1 MSSLDPTRNIF
12 RADATPSFK
21 GPADRFT
28 GDVTINRL
36 ASATPPGFLAAVRVL
51 FAPNART
58 VWHSH
63 PKGQIL
69 HCIVGVG
76 EFQREGEEIIKL
88 FPGDTVLIEPD
99 VKHWHGAAPD
109 QAFIHIAINADDE
122 AIWMEPVVR

>member
-1 MSSLDPTRNIF
+1 MSELKPATNVY
-12 RADATPSFK
+12 RADAKAYLK
-21 GPADRFT
+21 GPSDRFT
-28 GDVTINRL
+28 GDVTINPL
-36 ASATPPGFLAAVRVL
+36 AIAPMPGVLAANRVL

-76 EFQREGEEIIKL
+76 EFQREGEEIATL
-88 FPGDTVLIEPD
+88 FPGDTVLIEPH

-122 AIWMEPVVR
+122 ATWMEPVSR